1 MNVLTSLG
9 QSVITLVIF
18 ALMLGILV
26 VVHELGHFIAAR
38 LAGVRVL
45 EFGIGFPPRARILR
59 STGDTLYTLNWLPIG
74 GFVKLEGEEGVIEGE
89 GQQREVSVDPRSFA
103 VAWLPTKLLILV
115 AGVTMNLLLAFV
127 ILTGIAWLAN
137 PTLGLTFGAVQTDSP
152 ASRAGLVPGDTIVA
166 VDGAYFDMYVS
177 PSIVEALRSRAGDS
191 VTLTVRHAD
200 GSTADVPVT
209 LRPPGQI
216 DSEHGALG
224 ITTLSGKITD
234 HYLTHDLPTAIELGV
249 VRTRDAFG
257 LIIDGLRQ
265 LADSI
270 VNHPTEAPP
279 VQGPVGIAV
288 GVGDVF
294 WQQGPIATLALA
306 GLLSANLALVNVL
319 PIPPLDGGRM
329 LVLVIRAAVGRR
341 LSIQAERLTYFVG
354 FGFLMIFLVW
364 ITFFDI
370 ARQVGGGQ

>member
-1 MNVLTSLG
+1 M
-9 QSVITLVIF
+9 
-18 ALMLGILV
+18 
-26 VVHELGHFIAAR
+26 
-38 LAGVRVL
+38 
-45 EFGIGFPPRARILR
+45 
-59 STGDTLYTLNWLPIG
+59 
-74 GFVKLEGEEGVIEGE
+74 
-89 GQQREVSVDPRSFA
+89 
-103 VAWLPTKLLILV
+103 
-115 AGVTMNLLLAFV
+115 
-127 ILTGIAWLAN
+127 
-137 PTLGLTFGAVQTDSP
+137 
-152 ASRAGLVPGDTIVA
+152 
-166 VDGAYFDMYVS
+166 
-177 PSIVEALRSRAGDS
+177 
-191 VTLTVRHAD
+191 
-200 GSTADVPVT
+200 
-209 LRPPGQI
+209 PPGQI

-224 ITTLSGKITD
+224 ITTLNGKITD
-234 HYLTHDLPTAIELGV
+234 HYLTHDLPTAIGLGLT
-249 VRTRDAFG
+249 RTRDAFG
-257 LIIDGLRQ
+257 LILDGLRQ
-265 LADSI
+265 LGDSI